1 VKSIEYLDS
10 LRKKTMDKVAVKEIK
25 ERRWKEKEDQKLTK
39 VTDLKIATNW
49 MAQRVV
55 EKCMKTQFV
64 TTWTLAIAREADDNF
79 HQNFQVE
86 L

>member
-1 VKSIEYLDS
+1 MKSIEYLGS
-10 LRKKTMDKVAVKEIK
+10 LRKKTTDKVVVKEIK
-25 ERRWKEKEDQKLTK
+25 ERRWKEKEDQKLAK

-49 MAQRVV
+49 MAQRIV

-64 TTWTLAIAREADDNF
+64 TTWTLAIAREVGDKS
-79 HQNFQVE
+79 HLNFQVN

>member
-1 VKSIEYLDS
+1 L
-10 LRKKTMDKVAVKEIK
+10 A
-25 ERRWKEKEDQKLTK
+25 K